1 MRSLIHL
8 ITDDDAVIPINY
20 QHALSSALYAFIK
33 DANLDLSSSL
43 HHSKSFKFFNFSN
56 IRFPRPAIKGP
67 EVHLKK
73 GTHVKF
79 NFSSP
84 ASDILEA
91 TITGML
97 SKGKMEIL
105 GAEFTI
111 KEIEILETPSF
122 STNAT
127 FSTLSPIHI
136 DIVRENGERW
146 DLVPT
151 DPEWRQRIEENSR
164 KKYSQYFGKEYRG
177 PFEITDISRMK
188 KKRINVGGQWWVSA
202 HAEFTISAEPEM
214 LRFLWD
220 AGIGSKN
227 SQGFGC
233 VRYMDKERE
242 MAQGKPFN
250 TKSHG

>member
-8 ITDDDAVIPINY
+8 ISDDDAVIPINY

-33 DANLDLSSSL
+33 EANPDLSSSL
-43 HHSKSFKFFNFSN
+43 HHSQDFKFFNFSN
-56 IRFPRPAIKGP
+56 IKFPRAARKGP
-67 EVHLKK
+67 EVHLRK
-73 GTHVKF
+73 GTHVRF

-105 GAEFTI
+105 DAGFSIE
-111 KEIEILETPSF
+111 KIEILQTPSF
-122 STNAT
+122 STTAT

-136 DIVRENGERW
+136 DMVRKNGERW

-164 KKYSQYFGKEYRG
+164 KKYAHYFGKEYRG
-177 PFEITDISRMK
+177 RFEITDISRMN

-202 HAEFTISAEPEM
+202 HAQFTISAEAEM

-233 VRYMDKERE
+233 LRYIEKE
-242 MAQGKPFN
+242 KL
-250 TKSHG
+250 